1 MFALV
6 ITGCSNDDGVNT
18 ETPPDN
24 TNVTLESEANLFT
37 WNAMNLWYFWQADV
51 AQLDD
56 SVNDDQ
62 NDFYSYL
69 NSYSDPEDLIENSLR
84 FSEDRFTFYNPEY
97 STLVD
102 AQQGVF
108 TSNGL
113 EYGLARFADNNDVY
127 GYVRYIIPNSN
138 AAGAEIERGEIFTHV
153 DGVQLNLDNYQG
165 LLFGSNATYT
175 LGMADL
181 NASGVQAVEVRS
193 TDVTLNG
200 KEVEL
205 TKEAGLNENPIFI
218 HTVIEQGSSKIGYL
232 MYNGFTRN
240 YDSELNDVFGE
251 FKSQGVTDLVLDL
264 RYNSGGSVNSARYLS
279 SMIYGTNTNE
289 LFLKQRWNDKIQSQL
304 SAAFLEDYFADMVST
319 EAGSVPLNTLN
330 LSRVYV
336 LTTRSSAS
344 ASELI
349 INGLDPYIN
358 VIQIG
363 GTTRG
368 KNEFSITLV
377 DNPDNSYIYSES
389 TRNDINP
396 NVSWAIQPLT
406 GRNENSVGFSDYTAG
421 FDPEIPQPEVVD
433 NLGVLGDPSEPLL
446 ARAIQEITGVSA
458 RALPTEGKEIDIISS
473 SSMQYPTR
481 DNMYL
486 DGESIKL
493 KN

>member
-1 MFALV
+1 MFAFI

-18 ETPPDN
+18 ETPPEND
-24 TNVTLESEANLFT
+24 TVTLDSEANLFT

-69 NSYSDPEDLIENSLR
+69 NSYADPEDLIENSLR

-138 AAGAEIERGEIFTHV
+138 AAGADIARGEIFTHV
-153 DGVQLNLDNYQG
+153 DGVQLNLDNYQE

-181 NASGVQAVEVRS
+181 SASDVQSVEVRS
-193 TDVTLNG
+193 TDVVLNG

-205 TKEAGLNENPIFI
+205 TKEAGLSENPIFI

-240 YDSELNDVFGE
+240 YDAELNDVFGE

-264 RYNSGGSVNSARYLS
+264 RYNSGLS
-279 SMIYGTNTNE
+279 TKVM
-289 LFLKQRWNDKIQSQL
+289 
-304 SAAFLEDYFADMVST
+304 
-319 EAGSVPLNTLN
+319 
-330 LSRVYV
+330 
-336 LTTRSSAS
+336 
-344 ASELI
+344 
-349 INGLDPYIN
+349 
-358 VIQIG
+358 
-363 GTTRG
+363 
-368 KNEFSITLV
+368 
-377 DNPDNSYIYSES
+377 
-389 TRNDINP
+389 
-396 NVSWAIQPLT
+396 
-406 GRNENSVGFSDYTAG
+406 ENSFL
-421 FDPEIPQPEVVD
+421 PLVVPPICVT
-433 NLGVLGDPSEPLL
+433 L
-446 ARAIQEITGVSA
+446 R
-458 RALPTEGKEIDIISS
+458 
-473 SSMQYPTR
+473 
-481 DNMYL
+481 
-486 DGESIKL
+486 
-493 KN
+493 